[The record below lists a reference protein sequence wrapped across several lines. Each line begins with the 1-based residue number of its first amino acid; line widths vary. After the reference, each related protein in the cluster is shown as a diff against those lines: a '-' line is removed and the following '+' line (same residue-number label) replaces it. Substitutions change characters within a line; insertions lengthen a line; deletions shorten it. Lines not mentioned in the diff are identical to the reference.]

1 LIPRSDSCVKP
12 PKNPP
17 ANPTLTQANLIRRI
31 LLGLTAACTIGAA
44 PLQAQIKSNPDS
56 VKKAGKPLFTFD
68 DAMLSLG
75 FAGLTVAMFPVD
87 KSVARRLRSP
97 SSNENQFIRRATTG
111 SEYLADPG
119 SIIIGSGMYLV
130 GRLTSHRTL
139 EDVGLHTTE
148 AIVLGSGVTMVLKD
162 VLGRSRPFVT
172 SATDPRD
179 FKFGAGF
186 GNGDRQSFPSG
197 HTTAAFA
204 AASSLTSEVH
214 RVYPHL
220 TWFAG
225 PVLYAGA
232 TTVGLARMYHNK
244 HWASDVALGAA
255 IGTFSGLKVVRYS
268 HNHPDN
274 PIDRRLLKAMIEP
287 NGDGGH
293 LVGVSIDW

>member
-1 LIPRSDSCVKP
+1 MRTI
-12 PKNPP
+12 
-17 ANPTLTQANLIRRI
+17 QEI
-31 LLGLTAACTIGAA
+31 LLRHNTLIHSNLLRRFLLASAAVCVLGVGQI
-44 PLQAQIKSNPDS
+44 QAQITSNPDS

-68 DAMLSLG
+68 DALLGLG

-97 SSNENQFIRRATTG
+97 SSNENQFIGRVTTG

-119 SIIIGSGMYLV
+119 TIIIGSGMYLV
-130 GRLTSHRTL
+130 GRFTHHRTL
-139 EDVGLHTTE
+139 ADVGLHTTE
-148 AIVLGSGVTMVLKD
+148 AIVLGSGVTAVLKG
-162 VLGRSRPFVT
+162 VLGRSRPFV
-172 SATDPRD
+172 SNETDPRD
-179 FKFGAGF
+179 FKFFKGF
-186 GNGDRQSFPSG
+186 GNADRQSFPSG

-214 RVYPHL
+214 RVYPSL
-220 TWFAG
+220 TWVAG
-225 PVLYAGA
+225 PIFYGGA

-274 PIDRRLLKAMIEP
+274 RIDKIFLRTSIAP
-287 NGDGGH
+287 SDNGGA
-293 LVGVSIDW
+293 LVGLTLPWSPR